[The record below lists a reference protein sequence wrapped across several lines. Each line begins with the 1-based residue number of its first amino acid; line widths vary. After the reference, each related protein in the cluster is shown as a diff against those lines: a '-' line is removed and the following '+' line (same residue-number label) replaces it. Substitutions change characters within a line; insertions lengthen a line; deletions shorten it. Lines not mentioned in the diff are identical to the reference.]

1 MQEFLDRWAGHR
13 TVSTSDKVWAAG
25 VAEWSDGQAA
35 TVWCWGP
42 RDKTLLGKVILFRD
56 LSSAIKD
63 YQTRVRE
70 KQNQAETYQPFD
82 VSRSGLA
89 AKLTSLRH
97 QARKELN
104 RPDCRYEEPIDHE
117 GQTVGPVRAPATKTA
132 DRASIERKIPATLP
146 PRPQPAPPNPPKAVH
161 QVDQRVRHQ
170 TYGQGRVVA
179 VSQSGPDEVVT
190 VEFSSFG
197 AKKMVARLAKLQVVE

>member
-1 MQEFLDRWAGHR
+1 MQEFLDRWAGHC

-25 VAEWSDGQAA
+25 VAELSDGQAA

-42 RDKTLLGKVILFRD
+42 RDKTLLAKVVVFRD
-56 LSSAIKD
+56 LSSAVND

-70 KQNQAETYQPFD
+70 KQNQSETYQAFD

-89 AKLTSLRH
+89 AKLISLH
-97 QARKELN
+97 SQARKELT
-104 RPDCRYEEPIDHE
+104 RPDCRYEEPIDQE
-117 GQTVGPVRAPATKTA
+117 GQTVDRVPAIKSP
-132 DRASIERKIPATLP
+132 DRTSIESKIPTTVP
-146 PRPQPAPPNPPKAVH
+146 PRPQPAPPIPSKAIH
-161 QVDQRVRHQ
+161 QVDQCVRHQ

-190 VEFSSFG
+190 VEFSIFG
-197 AKKMVARLAKLQVVE
+197 AKKLVARLAKLQVIE